1 MLPTATRM
9 RTVQEKK
16 YILWKVLLTWKWE
29 VYITIE
35 HFQHFPT
42 HATDPFC
49 HPCCW
54 LVGAR
59 KFLNLKEGKHSPSIH
74 LSLAEVMLGE
84 SSSIAVLQP
93 SREVLTFLARK
104 KTSLPNSFPTW
115 KKIMGTLM
123 FRALSSK
130 KQHLAKVE
138 ASNGLCLRP
147 EIRDSHGVMTGSW
160 PSKKHLLTWL
170 EPAMCNYTLNSNDAN
185 ETVFFTEA
193 YEIS

>member
-130 KQHLAKVE
+130 NNISRKSRPQMDYVCGQRSGIHMEWWREVDLQRSICLLDLT
-138 ASNGLCLRP
+138 SN
-147 EIRDSHGVMTGSW
+147 V
-160 PSKKHLLTWL
+160 
-170 EPAMCNYTLNSNDAN
+170 
-185 ETVFFTEA
+185 
-193 YEIS
+193 